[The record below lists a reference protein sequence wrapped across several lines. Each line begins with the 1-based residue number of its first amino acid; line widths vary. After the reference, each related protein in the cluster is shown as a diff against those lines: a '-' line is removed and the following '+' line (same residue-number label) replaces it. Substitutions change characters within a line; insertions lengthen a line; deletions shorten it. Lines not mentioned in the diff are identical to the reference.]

1 MAPCL
6 MRSWRLRATRHSP
19 PITHTAT
26 NLHNTNCCAIVCVLR
41 GSCWPCVVSHLDYIL
56 LLQPKRTTTL
66 MVTPTVQGSIPFI
79 SVYFYNI
86 KYVRRR
92 RRRSCFLLKRKMKI
106 ERNFFF
112 SKIVDADGSS
122 RERGGGICFPIVCG
136 VYTTKADWVSWVS
149 LSMNMPSAFFFYFN
163 FRFLGWK
170 RVWAG
175 GEINRFA
182 CSSIGARLPLVHLC
196 GPLFLVF

>member
-122 RERGGGICFPIVCG
+122 RERGGAYASRLSVVFTQQKPIESPE
-136 VYTTKADWVSWVS
+136 WVFQWTCRLRSSSTLTFAFWVE
-149 LSMNMPSAFFFYFN
+149 NGY
-163 FRFLGWK
+163 GQ
-170 RVWAG
+170 
-175 GEINRFA
+175 GER
-182 CSSIGARLPLVHLC
+182 
-196 GPLFLVF
+196 